1 VIDRIINGGGI
12 PQKNETLNQIYANV
26 LNKPILVPQGD
37 VTSLGSAIFAF
48 LAARGFGTIE
58 QAQAALCPKHKVYN
72 PEPAA
77 VAIYEEMFRMYKRLY
92 FSLGTK
98 RSEAV
103 TIGDILPSLRR
114 IAAQVRVAKW
124 T

>member
-1 VIDRIINGGGI
+1 MIERIINGGGI
-12 PQKNETLNQIYANV
+12 PQKNDQLNQIYANV

-58 QAQAALCPKHKVYN
+58 QAQAALCPKHKVFK

-92 FSLGTK
+92 FGLGEK
-98 RSEAV
+98 KSAPV
-103 TIGDILPSLRR
+103 SIGDVLPGLRR